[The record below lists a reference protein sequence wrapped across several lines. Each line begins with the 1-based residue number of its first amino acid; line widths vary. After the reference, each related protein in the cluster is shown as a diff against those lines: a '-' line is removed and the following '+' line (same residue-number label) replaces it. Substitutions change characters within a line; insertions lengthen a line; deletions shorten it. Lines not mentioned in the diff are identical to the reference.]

1 MRLGVSWFLNPY
13 SLLTICVSS
22 GKLLYLSFLFFF
34 FFFIYNMD
42 VLILAR

>member
-22 GKLLYLSFLFFF
+22 GKLLYLSFH
-34 FFFIYNMD
+34 FFIYKVD
-42 VLILAR
+42 VLTLAR